1 MIDKI
6 IKQLICAA
14 IESFPIDEKK
24 KLELLRDIIDGEIPI
39 IRQKGKEP

>member
-1 MIDKI
+1 MIEKI

-24 KLELLRDIIDGEIPI
+24 KMELLRDIIDEEMLN